1 MHPEIKSVINVSFSS
16 DNFIENVVYIK
27 TCIFHP
33 QHPLRKHIS
42 TLLIINVHMYTFQIV
57 YTRYY
62 MCTCRPDRTVLRNVH
77 FDLRVFNTIR
87 KKI

>member
-1 MHPEIKSVINVSFSS
+1 MFLSLATISLKMLFTLRHAFSIH
-16 DNFIENVVYIK
+16 NILYGNTF
-27 TCIFHP
+27 
-33 QHPLRKHIS
+33 LLA
-42 TLLIINVHMYTFQIV
+42 LLIINVHMYTFQIV